1 MNFLQIRAF
10 HMTVQEGGV
19 GRAAAAMN
27 VSQPTISQHIKDLEA
42 RSNVKLFQRVGN
54 RLVLTDAGREL
65 LAVTSKLMT
74 VSADIDRML
83 DRRQFPATGKL
94 SLASDSPRLA
104 AQVTREMLDQRPDM
118 NITLRLATMPEITS
132 GVENGTIDAGISVD
146 PPLGDATLLI
156 TPIRSDHL
164 CAALAVGHPLA
175 EAKRISLAQLARER
189 LVFRDKS
196 SRTRALAERAMA
208 FENLVPLRVM
218 DFGSREIIRE
228 AVAQGIGVA
237 IFSALDCMPDPRI
250 RYLRID
256 VGKMKLSFVEHAIVR
271 RDRKHL
277 PEVALF
283 LDSIKTMSQTPKVDE
298 TPA

>member
-27 VSQPTISQHIKDLEA
+27 VSQPTVSQHIKDLEA

-65 LAVTSKLMT
+65 LAVTDKLMA
-74 VSADIDRML
+74 VSEDVDRML

-104 AQVTREMLDQRPDM
+104 AQVTREMLEQRPDL
-118 NITLRLATMPEITS
+118 NITLRLATMAEITS

-156 TPIRSDHL
+156 SPIRTDHL
-164 CAALAVGHPLA
+164 CAALAQDHPLA
-175 EAKRISLAQLARER
+175 AADSISLAQLARER

-196 SRTRALAERAMA
+196 SRTRVLAERAMA
-208 FENLVPLRVM
+208 FENLAPRRVM

-228 AVAQGIGVA
+228 AVAHGVGVA
-237 IFSALDCMPDPRI
+237 IFSVLDCMPDPRI
-250 RYLRID
+250 RYLAID
-256 VGKMKLSFVEHAIVR
+256 AGKMKLSFVEHAIIR
-271 RDRKHL
+271 RDRKKL
-277 PEVALF
+277 PEVSLF
-283 LDSIKTMSQTPKVDE
+283 LETIKTLAQTPKGDQ
-298 TPA
+298 